1 MDFAGGTGARKGFD
15 FEIPEIAALN
25 SSSSDFIFDYENE
38 DDDEDDLLTKQPRLM
53 AEKGL
58 IKFARAS
65 HFSPALAGAGI
76 GTWSLKNALQ
86 PVAVAS
92 SGQSLSH
99 SA

>member
-1 MDFAGGTGARKGFD
+1 MDALVWCNRSNFSIILVLLLVLGFC
-15 FEIPEIAALN
+15 
-25 SSSSDFIFDYENE
+25 ENE

-65 HFSPALAGAGI
+65 HFSPTPVGAGI
-76 GTWSLKNALQ
+76 GTWPPRTRSE